1 MAVGS
6 SVRPTRGGA
15 EGVSVNDVI
24 SETTTW
30 AEACEMSGVGHGAGV
45 LAGAA
50 RLVLWHLLQ
59 PSVYLVALGV
69 YWPDLGWWSRLLG
82 GIVGARE
89 AAYVALC
96 LVGLWANPAYLL
108 VDDSDEMADGVL
120 ELLDELEEFWP
131 VFGALK
137 VRCEEV
143 VAFWKL
149 VVAASGGGGGAAG
162 ADAGGGGGG
171 DAPVA
176 GTMGFRMAQVDD
188 D

>member
-1 MAVGS
+1 MEWSA
-6 SVRPTRGGA
+6 RYTDHLCQRGVHA
-15 EGVSVNDVI
+15 
-24 SETTTW
+24 SE
-30 AEACEMSGVGHGAGV
+30 
-45 LAGAA
+45 LAA
-50 RLVLWHLLQ
+50 R
-59 PSVYLVALGV
+59 AAEIAAE
-69 YWPDLGWWSRLLG
+69 LG
-82 GIVGARE
+82 GVNCHKLAPLLRTFILE
-89 AAYVALC
+89 HMTKDHL
-96 LVGLWANPAYLL
+96 GLYQPAYLL

-149 VVAASGGGGGAAG
+149 VVAASGGGGAAGAG

-171 DAPVA
+171 GAPVA

-188 D
+188 G

>member
-1 MAVGS
+1 
-6 SVRPTRGGA
+6 
-15 EGVSVNDVI
+15 
-24 SETTTW
+24 
-30 AEACEMSGVGHGAGV
+30 
-45 LAGAA
+45 
-50 RLVLWHLLQ
+50 
-59 PSVYLVALGV
+59 
-69 YWPDLGWWSRLLG
+69 
-82 GIVGARE
+82 
-89 AAYVALC
+89 
-96 LVGLWANPAYLL
+96 
-108 VDDSDEMADGVL
+108 
-120 ELLDELEEFWP
+120 
-131 VFGALK
+131 LK